1 MRVCFITTCSS
12 QKIGSG
18 NPYDVFAA
26 NAPALSPKLIKNRQA
41 VFRAIR
47 SGHIKGDLR
56 GANEGPDFGGSESGA
71 YLRAFDRY
79 SAGSFVATLL
89 RELGTA
95 AATWFDENKLLFASG
110 LYGLLESDEPV
121 QNYNVNLENT
131 CEYWTREII
140 TDAFLGIMGLL
151 NEEVLLI
158 DCCAT
163 PLYSNLIDWERLST
177 NGFTIRRVIGRS
189 FDHRQVRSAAASVAA
204 NIDSKYK
211 RECILSGSV
220 FRCVDADIRFVSIEE
235 FEVAQ
240 RENIADKSR
249 QRIGMILMEPDD
261 REELLQRF
269 GAGLAR
275 HVSFEFVD
283 RSQGEE
289 GLKKLK
295 AAGCDQCLFRI
306 LDTSHAEMRKDF
318 GRDLQAQIRKHKMD
332 PVGFRRFSQLC
343 AHIQLR
349 VE

>member
-18 NPYDVFAA
+18 SPYDVFAA
-26 NAPALSPKLIKNRQA
+26 NAPALSSKLIKIRQA
-41 VFRAIR
+41 IFRAIR

-56 GANEGPDFGGSESGA
+56 GANEGPDFGGSESGT

-95 AATWFDENKLLFASG
+95 AATWLDENKLLFVSG
-110 LYGLLESDEPV
+110 LYGLLESHEPV
-121 QNYNVNLENT
+121 QNYNVSLENT
-131 CEYWTREII
+131 CEYWTHEII
-140 TDAFLGIMGLL
+140 TDAFLGVMGQHK
-151 NEEVLLI
+151 EEVLLV

-163 PLYSNLIDWERLST
+163 PLYSNLIDWEQLAT
-177 NGFTIRRVIGRS
+177 NGFTVRRVIGRS
-189 FDHRQVRSAAASVAA
+189 FDYRQVRSAAASVAT
-204 NIDSKYK
+204 NVDSKYK
-211 RECILSGSV
+211 QERILSGSV
-220 FRCVDADIRFVSIEE
+220 FRCVDADIRFVTVEE
-235 FEVAQ
+235 FKAAQ
-240 RENIADKSR
+240 PENALDKPR

-283 RSQGEE
+283 RSHGEE

-306 LDTSHAEMRKDF
+306 LDISHADMRKDF
-318 GRDLQAQIRKHKMD
+318 GRDLQAEIRKYRMD
-332 PVGFRRFSQLC
+332 PIGFRRFSQLR